1 MATITRW
8 ARPLILLGVGLAIVT
23 LLVAWTEVRGEQ
35 RALRDEVQRHAEAL
49 ADRLRGFLEAQLRH
63 GSVDQ
68 LPAIVE
74 QLSSREQLAGLA
86 VYDAG
91 GTRLA
96 VSSAL
101 AASLGNNPPAGRTD
115 CGLQGRACGEFV
127 PSNVGSLYAYSVPLQ
142 GEWEP
147 AGRLTTYQDA
157 SPRSSMPAQIWR
169 AAVSTVVPQV
179 LLIVIVLGLVIESTI
194 LRPIGSIASW
204 LKDLRIGRATTP
216 PGHAHNGFL
225 KPISSEIAGLAHSL
239 AAARVAAEGEAR
251 LREAADS
258 VWTQE
263 RLAVAMRDRLLGS
276 RLFVVSNREPY
287 EHVRRGRG
295 IEAIVPASGLVTAI
309 EPVLCACDGTWIA
322 HGSGNAD
329 QEATDRGS
337 RLRVPPTQPRYT
349 LRRVWLTK
357 AEEEGYYFGFAN
369 EGLWPLCHI
378 AHTRPLF
385 RADDWAHYQRVNQK
399 FAKAVLEEMRNEDEP
414 FLLIQDYHLALLPRL
429 IKEQRPDAR
438 VALFWHIP
446 WPNPEAFGICPWQ
459 QELLDGLL
467 GADLIGFHIQ
477 AHCDNFLETVDRS
490 LECRVE
496 WERFAVSRRQ
506 HSTIVRPHPI
516 SVALPDQPKASSG
529 VFAPLQ
535 EPAATRRALGV
546 NGGFLGV
553 GVDRID
559 YTKGIVERFRAIERF
574 LEKYASYRG
583 RFTFL
588 QIGAP
593 SRINIARYRDLVVE
607 VEAEADRINRRF
619 EDDRWKPIMLIT
631 KQHSHQE
638 IAPLYRAADLCLVT
652 SLHDGM
658 NLVAKEFVASRDDE
672 GGVLVLSQFA
682 GASRELRDAVMINPY
697 DVEQMADAIRTA
709 LEMSLDERR
718 VRMRRMRRTVR
729 NRNVYRWAA
738 DLISELAEVCPEPV
752 EVSAAQ

>member
-8 ARPLILLGVGLAIVT
+8 ARPIALLGVGLAIVT
-23 LLVAWTEVRGEQ
+23 LLVAWTEVRAER
-35 RALRDEVQRHAEAL
+35 RAVREEVQHRAEAL
-49 ADRLRGFLEAQLRH
+49 AERLRGNLEAQLRH
-63 GSVDQ
+63 GSLDQ

-74 QLSSREQLAGLA
+74 QLSTRERLAGLA

-91 GTRLA
+91 GSRLA
-96 VSSAL
+96 MSSAL
-101 AASLGNNPPAGRTD
+101 AASLGGESTSAPSD
-115 CGLQGRACGEFV
+115 CGRQGQACGEFV
-127 PSNVGSLYAYSVPLQ
+127 ESSVGNLYAYSEPLQ
-142 GEWEP
+142 GEWAP
-147 AGRLTTYQDA
+147 AGRLTTYLNA
-157 SPRSSMPAQIWR
+157 SPRASTGAQIWR
-169 AAVSTVVPQV
+169 AALSTVVPQV
-179 LLIVIVLGLVIESTI
+179 LLIVLVLGLVVESTI
-194 LRPIGSIASW
+194 LRPIGSFASW
-204 LKDLRIGRATTP
+204 LKDVRIGRATPP
-216 PGHAHNGFL
+216 PGSAHSGFL

-251 LREAADS
+251 LREAGDS
-258 VWTQE
+258 LWTQE
-263 RLAVAMRDRLLGS
+263 RLSVAMRDRLLGS

-295 IEAIVPASGLVTAI
+295 IEVIVPASGLVTAL

-322 HGSGNAD
+322 HGSGDAD

-357 AEEEGYYFGFAN
+357 AEVDGYYYGFAN

-378 AHTRPLF
+378 AYTRPLF
-385 RADDWAHYQRVNQK
+385 RAADWAHYQRVNQK
-399 FAKAVLEEMRNEDEP
+399 FARAVLEEIRNESQP

-438 VALFWHIP
+438 IALFWHIP

-516 SVALPDQPKASSG
+516 SVALPEPSRAAG

-535 EPAATRRALGV
+535 EPATTRRALGV

-559 YTKGIVERFRAIERF
+559 YTKGLVERFRAIERF
-574 LEKYASYRG
+574 LEKHASYRG

-593 SRINIARYRDLVVE
+593 SRVSIARYRDLIVE

-619 EDDRWKPIMLIT
+619 QDERWRPITLIT

-638 IAPLYRAADLCLVT
+638 ITPLYRAADLCLVT

-658 NLVAKEFVASRDDE
+658 NLVAKEFVSSRDDE

-682 GASRELRDAVMINPY
+682 GASRELRDALLINPY
-697 DVEQMADAIRTA
+697 DIEQMADTIRTA
-709 LEMSLDERR
+709 LEMSPDEKRT
-718 VRMRRMRRTVR
+718 RMRRMRRTVR

-738 DLISELAEVCPEPV
+738 DLISDLAEVCPEQV